1 MTSAALHDL
10 YTCGLKKGCQK
21 GEFERKIELKMN
33 YSKFSIDSAT
43 RDASHATQKPDS

>member
-1 MTSAALHDL
+1 MTSAALNDL
-10 YTCGLKKGCQK
+10 YTYGLKKAYQK
-21 GEFERKIELKMN
+21 SEFERKIELKMN